1 MDCLNLAELEE
12 AAAARLSTMALGY
25 YAGAARDGITLR
37 ENRAAWDRLRLYYRV
52 LVDVAERDL
61 STTVLGHRLSMPVIA
76 APTAFHRLA
85 HPDGERATARG
96 CGAAGTGMIL
106 STLSTV
112 AMEEVAAEATG
123 PLWFQL
129 LSLIHI

>member
-1 MDCLNLAELEE
+1 
-12 AAAARLSTMALGY
+12 MALGY

-96 CGAAGTGMIL
+96 CGAAAVSYTHL
-106 STLSTV
+106 TLPTS
-112 AMEEVAAEATG
+112 G
-123 PLWFQL
+123 
-129 LSLIHI
+129 